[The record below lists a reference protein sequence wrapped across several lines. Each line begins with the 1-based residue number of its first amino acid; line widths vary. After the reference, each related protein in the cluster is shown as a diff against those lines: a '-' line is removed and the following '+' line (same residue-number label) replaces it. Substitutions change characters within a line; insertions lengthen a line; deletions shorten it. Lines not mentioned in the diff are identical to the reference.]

1 MSLPKVFRVVALV
14 LCLVLLPSVV
24 HARKAKPDKE
34 KAEKSRIN
42 SSLLSAFTFRCIGPA
57 LMSGRIS
64 DIAVRPDDAHTWYVA
79 AGSGGVWKTTNAG
92 TTFKPV
98 FDSQPAYSIGCI
110 TIDSTDP
117 SVIWVGT
124 GENVS
129 GRHVGYGDGVYR
141 SRNGG
146 KTWENMGLK
155 KSEHIGKILVDPR
168 DSNVVFVA
176 AEGPL
181 WSAGGERGLYRSTDG
196 GANWEQVLGIS
207 ENTGVT
213 DVEFEPGNPDVLYAA
228 AYQRR
233 RSVAAFMAG
242 GPESGIYKSVD
253 GGSTWRKLKVGLPG
267 GHMGKIGLAVS
278 PVKPN
283 VVYAVIEAGETQKG
297 FYRSE
302 DRGESW
308 EKRNSRTAG
317 GTGPHYYQELEA
329 HPTVLD
335 RVFMMDVYMRVTDDG
350 GQTWRAVGEEWKHVD
365 NHALVILPDSPD
377 HLLAGCDGGLYESFD
392 NGKTWRYFPHLP
404 LTQFYKI
411 AVDNREPIYSVHG
424 GTQDNNSQLGPSET
438 WSRNGIRNADW
449 SVTIS
454 ADGYATAFDPAD
466 PDIVYGEMQNGSV
479 YRFNRKTGQSTHVQP
494 MAAPGE
500 EPLRFNWDAPILVSP
515 HNHERIYFGAQ
526 KLFRSDNRGD
536 DWEAVSGDLT
546 RNLNR
551 YQLPIMERTWGV
563 DDLWDHFAMSRY
575 STITAISESPL
586 QEGLIYVG
594 TDDGLLNVT
603 GDGGKTWRRIDSF
616 PGLKGGRPFVN
627 DVLASRHNPDRVYLA
642 LDNHKTGDLKP
653 YLFVSNDQGNTWQPI
668 TTGLSD
674 RQIAW
679 SIVEDS
685 RMPELLF
692 VGAETGI
699 FVTLDG
705 GKQWIAM
712 KGGLPTIAFRD
723 IVVQEQQDD
732 LVCGSFGRGIYILD
746 DYSPLRAISKALLE
760 SDGAFLPGGPAM
772 QYPVESPLGGWGK
785 ASQGHAYYTGENPAY
800 GATIMVHVKEGL
812 QTAKAK
818 RLEQEKKQLE
828 AEKPVEFPGWESL
841 LAERREQDP
850 KRYLIIRDPEGA
862 VVRRLDFPTGKG
874 LHRVNW
880 DLRYPAIS
888 PIQLGGDSGDRSRRW
903 RPTGPEVVPGEFTH
917 EVVDVVDGNWTTVIP
932 ASKFTVQSAAT
943 IGLNEEER
951 LQLLDFQKRAGE
963 LQRKVMA
970 AGSVLQAASER
981 LRYIEAAVIRTPDA
995 DPVLLSET
1003 RRMATE
1009 LMAIEDTLYGDRIRP
1024 RYAEF
1029 GEPSILRMIR
1039 VPRSITELPT
1049 GTAEQSLTWARER
1062 FDGVAEKLNDIM
1074 ENQIP
1079 ALENKLDEAG
1089 APWTPGRK
1097 VPVAS

>member
-1 MSLPKVFRVVALV
+1 MSLSKLLRSIAVALF
-14 LCLVLLPSVV
+14 LVLLPSIA
-24 HARKAKPDKE
+24 HARKAKSDK
-34 KAEKSRIN
+34 KAGDEPLIN
-42 SSLLSAFTFRCIGPA
+42 SSLLSAFKFRCIGPA

-64 DIAVRPDDAHTWYVA
+64 DIAVKPDDPHTWYVA
-79 AGSGGVWKTTNAG
+79 AGSGGVWKTTNGG
-92 TTFKPV
+92 TTFEPI
-98 FDSQPAYSIGCI
+98 FDGEASYSIGCVA
-110 TIDSTDP
+110 IDPLFP
-117 SVIWVGT
+117 SIIWVGT

-146 KTWENMGLK
+146 KTWENMGLQ
-155 KSEHIGKILVDPR
+155 KSEHIGKILIDPR
-168 DSNVVFVA
+168 NSDVIFVA

-181 WSAGGERGLYRSTDG
+181 WSAGGERGLYRSSDG
-196 GANWEQVLGIS
+196 GENWEQVLSIS

-213 DVEFEPGNPDVLYAA
+213 DVEFEPGNPDILYAA

-242 GPESGIYKSVD
+242 GPESAIYKSVD
-253 GGSTWRKLKVGLPG
+253 GGSTWRKLKVGLPV

-278 PVKPN
+278 PMKPS
-283 VVYAVIEAGETQKG
+283 VVYAVIEAGEKQKG

-308 EKRNSRTAG
+308 DKRSSRTGG

-329 HPTVLD
+329 HPTVFD

-350 GQTWRAVGEEWKHVD
+350 GKTWRAVGEEWKHVD
-365 NHALVILPDSPD
+365 NHALAILPDSPD

-392 NGKTWRYFPHLP
+392 NGTSWRFFPHLP

-411 AVDNREPIYSVHG
+411 AVDNREPIYNVHG

-438 WSRNGIRNADW
+438 WSVNGIRNADW
-449 SVTIS
+449 SITIS
-454 ADGYATAFDPAD
+454 ADGYATAFDPVD

-500 EPLRFNWDAPILVSP
+500 DPLRFNWDAPILVSP
-515 HNHERIYFGAQ
+515 HNPERIYFGAQ

-536 DWEAVSGDLT
+536 DWEAVSDDLT

-616 PGLKGGRPFVN
+616 PGVKGRPFVN

-642 LDNHKTGDLKP
+642 LDNHKSGDLKP
-653 YLFVSNDQGNTWQPI
+653 YLFVSEDRGNSWKPI
-668 TTGLSD
+668 VTGLTE
-674 RQIAW
+674 RQIVW
-679 SIVEDS
+679 SIVEDAKLA
-685 RMPELLF
+685 RLLF

-712 KGGLPTIAFRD
+712 KGGLPTISFRD
-723 IVVQEQQDD
+723 IVIQEQQDD

-746 DYSPLRAISKALLE
+746 DYSPLRAISRELLE
-760 SDGAFLPGGPAM
+760 SDGAFLPAGPVR
-772 QYPVESPLGGWGK
+772 QYPMGSPLGGRGK
-785 ASQGHAYYTGENPAY
+785 ASQGHAYYTGENPVY
-800 GATIMVHVKEGL
+800 GANILVHVKEIL
-812 QTAKAK
+812 QTARAK
-818 RLEQEKKQLE
+818 RLELEKKQLK
-828 AEKPVEFPGWESL
+828 AETPVAFPGWETL
-841 LAERREQDP
+841 LAEQREP
-850 KRYLIIRDPEGA
+850 EPRRYLVIRDQEGT
-862 VVRRLDFPTGKG
+862 VVRRLAFPTGKG
-874 LHRVNW
+874 LHRVHW
-880 DLRYPAIS
+880 DLRYPAVS
-888 PIQLGGDSGDRSRRW
+888 PIRLGGDSGGNERRW
-903 RPTGPEVVPGEFTH
+903 RPTGPEVVPGTFTH
-917 EVVDVVDGNWTTVIP
+917 ELVQVVDGSWTTIIP
-932 ASKFTVQSAAT
+932 ATPFTVQSAGLS
-943 IGLNEEER
+943 GLNQEER
-951 LQLLDFQKRAGE
+951 QRLLAFQKRAGE

-981 LRYIEAAVIRTPDA
+981 LRYIEAAVIQTAAA
-995 DPVLLSET
+995 DPELLSDSRDLT
-1003 RRMATE
+1003 RE
-1009 LMAIEDTLYGDRIRP
+1009 LMTIEDSLYGDRIRP

-1029 GEPSILRMIR
+1029 GEPSILRLMR
-1039 VPRSITELPT
+1039 TPRHVTEPPT
-1049 GTAEQSLTWARER
+1049 GTAEQSLRWASER
-1062 FDGVAEKLNDIM
+1062 FEGLAEKLNHIMDIK
-1074 ENQIP
+1074 IP
-1079 ALENKLDEAG
+1079 ALEERLDEAG

-1097 VPVAS
+1097 VPAAQ